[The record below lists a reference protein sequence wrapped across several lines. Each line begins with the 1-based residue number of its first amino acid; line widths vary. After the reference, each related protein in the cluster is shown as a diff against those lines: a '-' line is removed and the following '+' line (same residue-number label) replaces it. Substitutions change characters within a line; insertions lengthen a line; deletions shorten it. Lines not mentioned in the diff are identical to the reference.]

1 MPHQPKESLPEI
13 TDSNIFE
20 EMAKLHES
28 CTDMIN
34 QSNAVLSLD
43 GEGDDGNNHSYDD
56 DAGYT
61 QDGRMS
67 SETPELHSDA
77 VSDGKGDETHE
88 SGSESESASDSED
101 DSENKPKENMLSL
114 PPITIKIPSIS
125 RKHERE
131 ITNNEETSRA
141 TSNTKKHLKNAKLAS
156 EMKKPPGVCDQ
167 AVRHNCGRP
176 TKDATDGKGEVG
188 GAPKRSGEEFYV
200 SAVVE
205 VQGEVI
211 YVKGKT
217 KCGDK
222 FETPKPITLGPGP
235 LTHKVA
241 ATWPDF
247 LNFVAHLTKTI
258 PKYLVTRS
266 MTWRWLSNKNSTLPL
281 MDNEGLATM
290 INEIKA

>member
-1 MPHQPKESLPEI
+1 MPRQHKESLPEI

-20 EMAKLHES
+20 EMAKLRES
-28 CTDMIN
+28 CTNMIN
-34 QSNAVLSLD
+34 RSNAALSLD
-43 GEGDDGNNHSYDD
+43 GEGDDGDKHGYDND
-56 DAGYT
+56 TGYT

-67 SETPELHSDA
+67 SETPSCPPQLHSYA

-88 SGSESESASDSED
+88 SGSESESANDSED
-101 DSENKPKENMLSL
+101 NSEDKPKENMLPL

-125 RKHERE
+125 CKRERE
-131 ITNNEETSRA
+131 LTDNEETSRA
-141 TSNTKKHLKNAKLAS
+141 MSNTKKHSKNAKLAS
-156 EMKKPPGVCDQ
+156 EMKNPPGVCDQ
-167 AVRHNCGRP
+167 AVRRKGGHP
-176 TKDATDGKGEVG
+176 TKDTTDGKGEVG
-188 GAPKRSGEEFYV
+188 GAPKRSGEEFHV
-200 SAVVE
+200 SAVME

-217 KCGDK
+217 KRGDK

-258 PKYLVTRS
+258 PKYL
-266 MTWRWLSNKNSTLPL
+266 
-281 MDNEGLATM
+281 
-290 INEIKA
+290 